1 MTAPNIAFKVFTDGR
16 SELDRLL
23 VDTARKW
30 LKQWAALGYPSIRQL
45 VREIEQATGLD
56 EARSRRLLS
65 QLGIQLS

>member
-30 LKQWAALGYPSIRQL
+30 LL